1 MEHLDTFVVRAES
14 KGDFEYLMQH
24 PDAQDLWMYKIP
36 IFSLI
41 HNGRTILIYGCLNEG
56 LGTYR
61 PMVFAAEGIDK
72 HTFAVVRCLYD
83 YGDKFIG
90 TDVRRF
96 EAYVAV
102 EDAPANKI
110 AKFFGFEP
118 VGFRRNAGASGEDQ
132 VIYERLWRK

>member
-1 MEHLDTFVVRAES
+1 MEHLDNFDIRPES
-14 KGDFEYLMQH
+14 KGDFEFLCAH
-24 PDAQDLWMYKIP
+24 PEFQEIWMYQMA
-36 IFSLI
+36 IFTLFYDDKP
-41 HNGRTILIYGCLNEG
+41 ILIYGCQNAG
-56 LGTYR
+56 LGTYK
-61 PMVFAAEGIDK
+61 PMVFAGKGIDK